1 MRPNMPSA
9 LPSSKPPWRRTR
21 GWLYPL
27 WGWGLVV
34 IALAAV
40 FSLYTQP
47 EFMRTLADQ
56 VWSCF

>member
-1 MRPNMPSA
+1 MHHPAPLIPRA
-9 LPSSKPPWRRTR
+9 R
-21 GWLYPL
+21 GWLRPL
-27 WGWGLVV
+27 LSWGLVL

>member
-1 MRPNMPSA
+1 MPNPTHRPA
-9 LPSSKPPWRRTR
+9 PPVRRLR
-21 GWLYPL
+21 SWLRPL
-27 WGWGLVV
+27 LGWGLIL

>member
-1 MRPNMPSA
+1 MRSPRPNPTHRPA
-9 LPSSKPPWRRTR
+9 PPVRRLR
-21 GWLYPL
+21 GWLRPL
-27 WGWGLVV
+27 LGWGLVL